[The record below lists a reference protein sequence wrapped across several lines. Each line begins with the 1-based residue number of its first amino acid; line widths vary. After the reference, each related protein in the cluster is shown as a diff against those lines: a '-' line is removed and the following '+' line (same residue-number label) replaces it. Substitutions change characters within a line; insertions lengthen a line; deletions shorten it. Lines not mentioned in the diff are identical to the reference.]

1 MSKEIKTEVAA
12 TEEVVVAKTKVKRE
26 GLTTMVHSDGRKAFV
41 HDSMIPAYKSG
52 GYKEET

>member
-1 MSKEIKTEVAA
+1 MAESKKAP
-12 TEEVVVAKTKVKRE
+12 EEVVAKTKVKRE

>member
-12 TEEVVVAKTKVKRE
+12 TEEVVVKTEVKRE